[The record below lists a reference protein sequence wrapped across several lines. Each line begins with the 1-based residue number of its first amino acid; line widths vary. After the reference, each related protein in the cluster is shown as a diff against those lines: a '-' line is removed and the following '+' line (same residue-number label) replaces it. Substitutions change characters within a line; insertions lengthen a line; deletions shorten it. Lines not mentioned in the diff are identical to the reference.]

1 MPVDIV
7 AFPGFDAGATFT
19 QIAGVLD
26 ADGNFDVYKLAP
38 RRPDDLVG
46 YQQP

>member
-1 MPVDIV
+1 VPVDIV